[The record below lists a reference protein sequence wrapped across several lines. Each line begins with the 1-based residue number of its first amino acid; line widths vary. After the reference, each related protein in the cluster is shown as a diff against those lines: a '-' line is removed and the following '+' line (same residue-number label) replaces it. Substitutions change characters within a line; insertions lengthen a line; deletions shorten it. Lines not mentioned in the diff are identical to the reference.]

1 MLIKQGSI
9 VQLNSGS
16 PNLVVESIS
25 IYMTEGN
32 GKYYSIS
39 QLPAHLNNTELK
51 KYLAEKIDI
60 RIDDLPIEAIQISL
74 DCIWFQGKEPISDSF
89 DFRLLNLI
97 SS

>member
-60 RIDDLPIEAIQISL
+60 KIDDLPIEAIQISL

>member
-39 QLPAHLNNTELK
+39 QLPAHINNTELK

-60 RIDDLPIEAIQISL
+60 KIDDLPIEAFQISL
-74 DCIWFQGKEPISDSF
+74 DCIWFQGKEPVSDSF

>member
-25 IYMTEGN
+25 IYMIEGT

-60 RIDDLPIEAIQISL
+60 KIDDLPIEAIQISL

>member
-60 RIDDLPIEAIQISL
+60 KIDDLPIEAIQISL

-89 DFRLLNLI
+89 DFRLFNLI

>member
-39 QLPAHLNNTELK
+39 QL
-51 KYLAEKIDI
+51 
-60 RIDDLPIEAIQISL
+60 
-74 DCIWFQGKEPISDSF
+74 
-89 DFRLLNLI
+89 
-97 SS
+97 

>member
-39 QLPAHLNNTELK
+39 QLPTHLNNTELK

-60 RIDDLPIEAIQISL
+60 KIDDLPIEAIQISL

>member
-39 QLPAHLNNTELK
+39 QLPTHLNNTELK

-60 RIDDLPIEAIQISL
+60 KIDDLPIEAIQISL
-74 DCIWFQGKEPISDSF
+74 DCIWFQGKEPVSDSF

>member
-39 QLPAHLNNTELK
+39 QLPAHINNTELK

-60 RIDDLPIEAIQISL
+60 KIDDLPIEAIQISL
-74 DCIWFQGKEPISDSF
+74 DCIWFQGKEPVSDSF

>member
-9 VQLNSGS
+9 VQLNSGG

-39 QLPAHLNNTELK
+39 QLPAHINNTELK

-60 RIDDLPIEAIQISL
+60 KIDDLPIEAIQISL

>member
-39 QLPAHLNNTELK
+39 QLPAHINNTELK

-60 RIDDLPIEAIQISL
+60 KIDDLPIEAIQISL

>member
-39 QLPAHLNNTELK
+39 QLPAHINNTELK

-60 RIDDLPIEAIQISL
+60 KIDDLPIEAIQISL
-74 DCIWFQGKEPISDSF
+74 DCIWFQGKEAVSDSF

>member
-60 RIDDLPIEAIQISL
+60 KIDDLPIEAIQISL
-74 DCIWFQGKEPISDSF
+74 DCIWFQGKEPVSDSF

>member
-25 IYMTEGN
+25 IYIIEGN

-39 QLPAHLNNTELK
+39 QLPTHLNNTELK

-60 RIDDLPIEAIQISL
+60 KIDDLPIEAIQISL
-74 DCIWFQGKEPISDSF
+74 DCIWFQGKEPVSDSF